1 MLYISSLVEIY
12 AFEIL
17 QSFDAILSITLLG
30 GRKPKNTQIYLLF
43 WITETSLSSGREKSY
58 IGQYPFSIF
67 LLKWLYF
74 VSTLKTR
81 GL

>member
-30 GRKPKNTQIYLLF
+30 GEETKKTQIYLLF
-43 WITETSLSSGREKSY
+43 WITKLHR
-58 IGQYPFSIF
+58 
-67 LLKWLYF
+67 
-74 VSTLKTR
+74 
-81 GL
+81 